1 MPAAL
6 APAMYEDLAMVA
18 RAAEAAGQGSRT
30 AVYNAAAERM
40 GISTG
45 TLLERLKQVRA
56 PAPRKQRSDAGG
68 TSLRREEAVL
78 IAAAVEETR
87 RLTGTGE
94 LALAEAV
101 DALRSAG
108 KIQAGRV
115 DLETGEFHALS
126 TSAIRRALRQYHCHP
141 SQLAAPTPAQSLRS
155 DHPNHCWQ
163 MDASISRQ
171 FYLDPSGTK
180 VMPRSE
186 YYRGKP
192 ANFERINDKRIIRYN
207 VVDHTTNHPR
217 LFFAL
222 RAESALNST
231 AALINAMTPK
241 DGIAM
246 HGVPICLEVDKGTDT
261 ATLRNFC
268 DSMGIALRAHA
279 TGNPRAI
286 GSAEGGHDLIE
297 TLFEANLKLRAPVV
311 SIEEINGLADEWCRA
326 YCATRIHSR
335 TQMSRRDAWLRI
347 TPEQLRLAPAPEV
360 LRELAMSNPQICTV
374 RDFHIRFRGAK
385 WDVRELPGAFERQK
399 LRVAINAYDSDTVRV
414 LITGADGR
422 PTHFLAPRVQ
432 LDDWGFS
439 LNGARIG
446 QGFQA
451 MPDTPV
457 DAVRKEISRVAM
469 GVRTDAEAAAARKAK
484 RVAFGGDLAPEQ
496 RWRTANVPDALPRA
510 GTPHEVHTPDR
521 VEPQRPLP
529 TIRPEYTPTPLS
541 HLEMARG
548 MKRLLEARGGTWST
562 DLYVRMTALWPDGL
576 PEERLDESLPALLRG
591 GLRVAGAA

>member
-1 MPAAL
+1 MAAAL
-6 APAMYEDLAMVA
+6 APAMFEALATVA
-18 RAAEAAGQGSRT
+18 QAAEAAGHGGRT
-30 AVYNAAAERM
+30 AIYSAAAARM
-40 GISTG
+40 GMSVA
-45 TLLERLKQVRA
+45 TLLARLKQVRA
-56 PAPRKQRSDAGG
+56 TAPRKRRADAGG
-68 TSLRREEAVL
+68 TSLTREEAVL
-78 IAAAVEETR
+78 IAATVEETR
-87 RLTGTGE
+87 RLTSTGE
-94 LALAEAV
+94 LALDEAV
-101 DALRSAG
+101 RTLRDAG

-115 DLETGEFHALS
+115 DFSTGEFHALS

-141 SQLAAPTPAQSLRS
+141 SQLSAPTAALSLRS

-171 FYLDPSGTK
+171 FYLAPSGTE
-180 VMPRSE
+180 VMPIAE

-192 ANFERINDKRIIRYN
+192 ANFERINDKRLIRYD
-207 VVDHTTNHPR
+207 VVDHTTDHIR
-217 LFFAL
+217 LFYVL

-231 AALINAMTPK
+231 AALIHAMTPT

-246 HGVPICLEVDKGTDT
+246 NGVPVRLEVDKGTRN
-261 ATLRNFC
+261 ATLQNFC
-268 DSMGIALRAHA
+268 DSMGIELHAHA

-286 GSAEGGHDLIE
+286 GSAEGGHNLIE
-297 TLFEANLKLRAPVV
+297 TTFEAPLKLRAPVV
-311 SIEEINGLADEWCRA
+311 SIEEINRLADEWCRA
-326 YCATRIHSR
+326 YNATRTHSR
-335 TQMSRRDAWLRI
+335 TGMSRRDAWLRI

-360 LRELAMSNPQICTV
+360 LRELAMANPQICTV
-374 RDFHIRFRGAK
+374 RDFHIRFRGQK

-414 LITGADGR
+414 LITGEDGR
-422 PTHFLAPRVQ
+422 PAHFLAPRVR

-446 QGFQA
+446 AGFQS
-451 MPDTPV
+451 MPDSPV

-469 GVRTDAEAAAARKAK
+469 GARTDAEAAAARKAK

-496 RWRTANVPDALPRA
+496 RWRAANVPDALPRA
-510 GTPHEVHTPDR
+510 GTPHDVQAPDR

-548 MKRLLEARGGTWST
+548 MKRLLEDRGGTWST
-562 DLYVRMTALWPDGL
+562 ELYVRMAALWPDGL